1 MNTQETNPTNS
12 PTPAPQPRPPKK
24 DKSTNI
30 SWADVLTVAITL
42 AWILPEIVALASH
55 GIISTRLSP
64 AVAGGLH
71 FADLDSGPQTFYTVA
86 LALKFI
92 GILAAVFLV
101 TNTFSD
107 MSKGEFF
114 TEKNSR
120 RLTAA
125 WISILVFFIA
135 RLGLEGMANNWAA
148 TQLGIDWW
156 QDPGTTTP
164 LSDLA
169 PVLVLACV
177 LAALATALRRGAKLE
192 EDVDGLV

>member
-1 MNTQETNPTNS
+1 MNTHETNPTDS
-12 PTPAPQPRPPKK
+12 PTPAPTPRPPKK

-30 SWADVLTVAITL
+30 SWADALAVAITF

-55 GIISTRLSP
+55 GVISTRLSP
-64 AVAGGLH
+64 AVEGGLH
-71 FADLDSGPQTFYTVA
+71 FADLESGPQTLYAIA

-92 GILAAVFLV
+92 GLLAAVFLV

-107 MSKGEFF
+107 MSKGQFF

-125 WISILVFFIA
+125 WISVFVFFIA

-148 TQLGIDWW
+148 AQLGIDWW

-169 PVLVLACV
+169 PALILACV